1 MGSLGSASPRAI
13 LTFLTPAERARVDA
27 AGQGCFTTM
36 HHEDLEQVLTDL
48 RSRPASA
55 IIVSVARYQQHHASQ
70 MARLVREF
78 PQIPAVAL
86 LTANE
91 ARTTQALLSL
101 GHQGVRKLVDAR
113 DPAGWRDLRQLVAR
127 EDPNGIESIARQRIR
142 DDLATARPSCL
153 AFFDALFSAPT
164 SLTTVRQLAQLFGV
178 MPTTFMSRFFR
189 SGLPAP
195 KKYLAMA
202 RLIRAARLLENP
214 GYSVTQVALLL
225 DYSSPQSFSRHL
237 HSMLHCGSTEFRHR
251 YSGEMM
257 LDAFR
262 ARLVMP
268 YRSVLSVFEPFDA
281 QPAWLMRTSKTPESL
296 AQAG

>member
-237 HSMLHCGSTEFRHR
+237 QSMLHCGSTEFRHR